1 MLQQDAARAKAAG
14 LSDLAES
21 IDQQVT
27 RMERQVA
34 YHLAH
39 ARAAASGGAHSA
51 PVALSESVDGLLRT
65 LGRVH
70 ADRALSLTSTVDAA
84 VAVRVERVDLDEI
97 LGNLMDNACKWARSS
112 ARVSAEPQMDGAT
125 PRVAVHVDDDGAGLE
140 PALREVVLARGV
152 RADEQAPGTGLGLAI
167 AQDLAG
173 LYGGSITLGDSPLGG
188 LRATVTLPAR

>member
-70 ADRALSLTSTVDAA
+70 ADRALSLTSTKICLNSLMLSTMTICTVT
-84 VAVRVERVDLDEI
+84 RSREI
-97 LGNLMDNACKWARSS
+97 LAS
-112 ARVSAEPQMDGAT
+112 
-125 PRVAVHVDDDGAGLE
+125 
-140 PALREVVLARGV
+140 
-152 RADEQAPGTGLGLAI
+152 
-167 AQDLAG
+167 
-173 LYGGSITLGDSPLGG
+173 
-188 LRATVTLPAR
+188 